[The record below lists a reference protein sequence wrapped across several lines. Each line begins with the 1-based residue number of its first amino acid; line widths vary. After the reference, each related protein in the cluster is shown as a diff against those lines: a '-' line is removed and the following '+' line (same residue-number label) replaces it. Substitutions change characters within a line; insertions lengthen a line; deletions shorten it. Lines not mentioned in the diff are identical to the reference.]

1 VIAPSVVEPPPS
13 DIWVELPA
21 PSEDAPKK
29 ARRPRARGRK
39 ADVVTEGAEEAAAET
54 PVVEDAVAV
63 ADVPAPVEVTQEV
76 LVEPAPIAASA
87 PQPAPEP
94 EPVLETVAA
103 PAEPD
108 PAEISDPPAK
118 PRKGWWRRT

>member
-39 ADVVTEGAEEAAAET
+39 ADALTEGAEDTAA
-54 PVVEDAVAV
+54 VVEEAVAV
-63 ADVPAPVEVTQEV
+63 ADVPAPVDVAPEV

-118 PRKGWWRRT
+118 PRKGWWRRS